1 MSDRDL
7 IIVGGGPAGLAAAI
21 RGRMAGLSV
30 AVLDR
35 SRPPIDRPCGEGVM
49 PEGVAQLEALGVQV
63 PGDQQQPFR
72 GIRYLDSDAVA
83 EGLFD
88 GRPGIGIRRPVL
100 HRALVDRAAAL
111 GTDLLW
117 GTEVNGLTDQ
127 GVATTGG
134 ELRGS
139 VVVGAD
145 GRASRVRRWAGLE
158 GRPPRAGRFGVR
170 RHYRMAPWTDR
181 VEVHWGDGCEAY
193 VTPVAPELV
202 GVVMMWSGKA
212 GGFDGLLSRLPGL
225 AAQVAGAPLA
235 SRDAGAGPFGATA
248 GRVAAGR
255 VALVGDA
262 ACCLDPITGEGVALA
277 LQSAEALI
285 EAVTAGSLGRYRA
298 AQARLVRTP
307 AQLNRLVQLLE
318 RRPGLRRRVI
328 AGLAARPDLF
338 HRFLAVRHGTPAAAG
353 SAVLRLSWQLLG
365 ARR

>member
-7 IIVGGGPAGLAAAI
+7 VIVGGGPAGLATAI
-21 RGRMAGLSV
+21 RGRMVGLSV
-30 AVLDR
+30 AVLDG

-49 PEGVAQLEALGVQV
+49 PEGVAQLEELGVQV
-63 PGDQQQPFR
+63 PADQQQPFR
-72 GIRYLDSDAVA
+72 GIRYLDGDAVA

-100 HRALVDRAAAL
+100 HRALADRAAAL
-111 GTDLLW
+111 GADLLW
-117 GTEVNGLTDQ
+117 GIEASGLTDH
-127 GVATTGG
+127 GVATTDG
-134 ELRGS
+134 ELRGR

-145 GRASRVRRWAGLE
+145 GRASRVRWWAGLE

-202 GVVMMWSGKA
+202 GVVLMWSGKA

-225 AAQVAGAPLA
+225 AAQVAGAPVA
-235 SRDAGAGPFGATA
+235 SRDAGAGPFGARA
-248 GRVAAGR
+248 RRAAAGR

-285 EAVTAGSLGRYRA
+285 EAVAAGDLGRYEA
-298 AQARLVRTP
+298 AHRRLVRAP
-307 AQLNRLVQLLE
+307 GRLNRLVQLLE
-318 RRPGLRRRVI
+318 RRPRLRRRVI

-338 HRFLAVRHGTPAAAG
+338 HRFLAVRRGTPVAAG

-365 ARR
+365 ASR

>member
-1 MSDRDL
+1 MSHRDL
-7 IIVGGGPAGLAAAI
+7 IIVGGGPAGLATAI

-30 AVLDR
+30 AVLDG

-72 GIRYLDSDAVA
+72 GIRYLDSDAAA

-111 GTDLLW
+111 GADLLW
-117 GTEVNGLTDQ
+117 GTEVSGLTDH
-127 GVATTGG
+127 GVATAGG

-235 SRDAGAGPFGATA
+235 SRDAGAGPFGAA
-248 GRVAAGR
+248 ARRVAAGR

-338 HRFLAVRHGTPAAAG
+338 HRFLAVRRGTPVAAG